1 MFCCLLT
8 EMNPY
13 YAVIDEGNSR
23 IKAALFSSKS
33 QDWQWKGASSTFDCG
48 EVYERLSLAKPL
60 AVLRASVRK
69 DKQPLDQ
76 WFGTAR
82 SFELSSKTKLPFR
95 INYDTPHSLGADR
108 LAGAAGAWARHPDRA
123 SLVIDLGTCI
133 NFEYLSPDQGYLG
146 GKISPGF
153 AMRFM
158 AMHHGAEKLP
168 IAQMEQQVRRFF
180 PARNT
185 QDALWFGVNQGIE
198 AEIEAASARFIRN
211 YPSGRVFLTGGDA
224 PKFAHLTKNHIFAAP
239 DLTLEGLA
247 ALLRLQMV

>member
-1 MFCCLLT
+1 MD
-8 EMNPY
+8 PY

-23 IKAALFSSKS
+23 TKAALFSPKAAG
-33 QDWQWKGASSTFDCG
+33 WEWMGLSTSDKKL
-48 EVYERLSLAKPL
+48 EVYKRLKNAKPL
-60 AVLRASVRK
+60 AVLRATVRK
-69 DKQPLDQ
+69 DKQALKDYFPS
-76 WFGTAR
+76 AR
-82 SFELSSKTKLPFR
+82 CFDLTSKLNLPFR
-95 INYDTPHSLGADR
+95 VNYDFPHLLGADR

-123 SLVIDLGTCI
+123 SLVIDMGTCI

-153 AMRFM
+153 AMRFL
-158 AMHHGAEKLP
+158 AMHQGTEKLP
-168 IAQMEQQVRRFF
+168 LPENDQGPGRFF

-185 QDALWFGVNQGIE
+185 RDSLWFGVTQGIE
-198 AEIEAASARFIRN
+198 AEIKATSARFIRS
-211 YPSGRVFLTGGDA
+211 YPSGRIFLTGGDA

>member
-1 MFCCLLT
+1 
-8 EMNPY
+8 MNPY

-33 QDWQWKGASSTFDCG
+33 QDWQWKGVSSTYDCR
-48 EVYERLSLAKPL
+48 EVYEQIRRAKPL

-76 WFGTAR
+76 WFGSAR
-82 SFELSSKTKLPFR
+82 CFELSSKINLPFR
-95 INYDTPHSLGADR
+95 INYDNPLSLGADR

-123 SLVIDLGTCI
+123 SLVIDMGTCI

-158 AMHHGAEKLP
+158 AMHQGTEKLP
-168 IAQMEQQVRRFF
+168 LPKDEEEPGRFF

-198 AEIEAASARFIRN
+198 AEIEAATARFIRS